1 MSSITPSDA
10 LNKNNE
16 YHDTSRAQPFSA
28 ADLILYYLEQLD
40 IDFVFGIPGG
50 SIEPL
55 YNALA
60 RSQRR
65 GGPRPVVA
73 RHETGAAFMA
83 DGYAR
88 ETGKLGVCCATTG
101 PGATNMITGVASAY
115 QDQVPILAI
124 TAQTPL
130 RTFGRGAVQE
140 SSCTGIN
147 TVAMYEH
154 CTRYNTLV
162 SHVDQ
167 LERKLISAIT
177 IAMQP
182 PCGPVHLS
190 IPLDVLR
197 EPVNIEPGHN
207 LKSLL
212 YPSFA
217 VDDEAVDQLQNTLR
231 TSRNAV
237 FVLGA
242 GAGKAVGTILEI
254 AVLLNA
260 HVITTPH
267 GKGLISAYHPQYRG
281 VYGLAGHPTAHGLLK
296 DPSVD
301 VVLAIGTDLDEQAT
315 NSWDHTALMG
325 KKVVFIDS
333 TPQHFSRSPMARQ
346 HISGNLRSLFE
357 RLIGRLYSNRK
368 DQQDVFWQFSEH
380 NRPRNFPV
388 VQFERRASDRRHLT
402 PRPHFSEGV
411 TALRTKENRQELD
424 RRRDLAIPQTA
435 RRFALKDEDKYLSNA
450 IPIKPQRLMYDL
462 SRLFPPTT
470 RFLADIGNSFLWVIH
485 YLHPYDRRIIGDR
498 ALASGLIR
506 LGMGFASMGWAIGAA
521 VGTAVAC
528 PGNPVVCIAG
538 DGAVLMSGQ
547 ELNTA
552 VQEKLPIIYV
562 ILNDAAFGTV
572 KHGQQ
577 MAGAEPIAF
586 ELPPIDF
593 VAYAKSMGADGYRID
608 SPQDMAALD
617 IAALCNRAGPTVL
630 DVHIDPHERPPL
642 EQRIKMLN
650 VDANA

>member
-1 MSSITPSDA
+1 MSSVTPSDA
-10 LNKNNE
+10 NNNTE
-16 YHDTSRAQPFSA
+16 FHESSRAQPLRA
-28 ADLILYYLEQLD
+28 ADLIIHYLEQLD
-40 IDFVFGIPGG
+40 IKFVFGIPGG

-55 YNALA
+55 YDALA

-101 PGATNMITGVASAY
+101 PGATNMITGIASAY
-115 QDQVPILAI
+115 QDQIPLLAI

-167 LERKLISAIT
+167 LERKLITAIT
-177 IAMQP
+177 MALQP
-182 PCGPVHLS
+182 PSGPVHLS

-197 EPVNIEPGHN
+197 EPVSVEPGHN

-212 YPSFA
+212 YPSYA
-217 VDDEAVDQLQNTLR
+217 VDDEAVDQLQHTLR
-231 TSRNAV
+231 TSRNTV

-242 GAGKAVGTILEI
+242 GAGKAVGTILEL

-260 HVITTPH
+260 QVVTTPH
-267 GKGLISAYHPQYRG
+267 GKGLVSAYHPQYRG

-296 DPSVD
+296 DPSVN

-315 NSWDHTALMG
+315 NSWDRTALMG
-325 KKVVFIDS
+325 KKVVFTDA
-333 TPQHFSRSPMARQ
+333 TPQHFSRSPLARQ

-357 RLIGRLYSNRK
+357 RLIGRLYSNDK
-368 DQQDVFWQFSEH
+368 GQQDVLWQFSEH
-380 NRPRNFPV
+380 NRPHSFPV
-388 VQFERRASDRRHLT
+388 VQFDRRAHDRRQPS
-402 PRPHFSEGV
+402 PRPYFSENV
-411 TALRTKENRQELD
+411 TPLRAKENRLADE
-424 RRRDLAIPQTA
+424 RRDDLGIPLTA
-435 RRFALKDEDKYLSNA
+435 RRFTLKDEDKYISNA
-450 IPIKPQRLMYDL
+450 APIKPQRLMYDL

-498 ALASGLIR
+498 SLPSGVIR
-506 LGMGFASMGWAIGAA
+506 MGMGFASMGWAISAA
-521 VGTAVAC
+521 VGTAIAS

-593 VAYAKSMGADGYRID
+593 VAYAKSMGADAYRID
-608 SPQDMAALD
+608 TPEDMAALD

-630 DVHIDPHERPPL
+630 DVHIDPNERPPL

-650 VDANA
+650 ATA